1 MRFDPGYLFGMALQ
15 TVPEPR
21 KVARDL
27 FDLNLP
33 REVLWTALAL
43 VVVVNAALGVLAGMM
58 YPLDPTQ
65 MGAILSSPVLL
76 GVIEAVFMFG
86 MAWGIYA
93 IGRMFGGQGYLS
105 DAIITVVWM
114 EFIFLMFQALT
125 LVLTFFAPG
134 LAAILM
140 IGSVVLFFWILSHF
154 TTESHGFAS
163 TGLVFASIL
172 GFMILAVFALSFIL
186 VILGVE
192 PVPMTLPN

>member
-43 VVVVNAALGVLAGMM
+43 VVVVNAALGVLAGLL
-58 YPLDPTQ
+58 YPLDPAQ
-65 MGAILSSPVLL
+65 MGTILSSPVLL

-93 IGRMFGGQGYLS
+93 IGRMFGGQGDLS
-105 DAIITVVWM
+105 EAIITVVWM
-114 EFIFLMFQALT
+114 EFIFLMLQALT
-125 LVLTFFAPG
+125 LVLTYFAPG

-140 IGSVVLFFWILSHF
+140 TASVALFFWVLSHF
-154 TTESHGFAS
+154 TAESHGFGS

-172 GFMILAVFALSFIL
+172 GFMILAVIALSFIL

>member
-1 MRFDPGYLFGMALQ
+1 MRLEPGYLFGMALQ

-33 REVLWTALAL
+33 RETLWTALAL

-58 YPLDPTQ
+58 FPLDAAQ
-65 MGAILSSPVLL
+65 VGSVLSSPVLL
-76 GVIEAVFMFG
+76 GVIEAAFMFG
-86 MAWGIYA
+86 LAWGIYV
-93 IGRMFGGQGYLS
+93 IGRMFGGQGGLS

-114 EFIFLMFQALT
+114 EFIFLMVQALT
-125 LVLTFFAPG
+125 LLLTLFAPG
-134 LAAILM
+134 LAAITM
-140 IGSVVLFFWILSHF
+140 IASIFLFFWVLSHF

-172 GFMILAVFALSFIL
+172 GFMILTVFALSFLL
-186 VILGVE
+186 VLLGVE
-192 PVPMTLPN
+192 PAPMTLPN